1 MQLEQLDQ
9 CPWAGP
15 RPLTRESDMQLFVGR
30 KAEASE
36 FISRVKQHR
45 LVILS
50 GDSGVGKSSLVNM
63 KLLPALRKSGYKV
76 IACQDWSGGR
86 DDTVDIDGDDFSSA
100 DGFLRRKLGTSV
112 GISVATAGMLGAD
125 LDLAYKG
132 RGVIV
137 FDQFEEL
144 VRYQPDLFRK
154 VAEWIIQTNNKC
166 STRIVI
172 SLRSEYLH
180 RLRLIEQNATAF
192 SLSSMALDPVAPI
205 EDIRQLI
212 EGASTDA
219 DPKPITPQ
227 AVDRLLDR
235 WTPEA
240 GFKGNKW
247 HSVGLLHLQA
257 TLYALYSRAQDEWTR
272 KGAKAR
278 YQVDV
283 KHVLALEAE
292 AKAANQLGV
301 ASKTV
306 FDHGLREAV
315 RRKFKLCE
323 DACAKANL
331 DQVLIEGTKAA
342 AYRMMPHLSSGG
354 YKLEREAWGLAELA
368 LGRELEQLVPDR
380 EASRPSRD
388 DAREAFRELS
398 KLSKLSKFD
407 TSKDGLEAHTD
418 VLSVSRERFL
428 ELAPDLG
435 ITASKRLEKD
445 IDRGF
450 DHRPWGTQDPDPT
463 HVSAGPM
470 LGFTRGEV
478 LVEELRR
485 VIFAQRWLEAA
496 QLVRESTPDDRT
508 MLSLTHDGF
517 ADALEYL
524 VRFRELGTHDAL
536 FLLTAA
542 KGRTFDWLPKGN
554 IKDAAPFHPDF
565 DGDRDPITMVNL
577 RWRDCSISADFHRVT
592 FANCDFTGS
601 RFRSCHFRGV
611 TFVNCILDKSS
622 FEECVISGATS
633 DIDPDRSSDSDSG
646 TPSFMIDAAPARRD
660 ELLKYRWDQEYKVTS
675 VGRKSI
681 FSRTSGIAA
690 LPSLPP
696 HQAKDTYVSERGGL
710 AMYGGRLSSLMIRA
724 CQFEDSGKLALRYIA
739 GAALDIVET
748 PNCELDI
755 DVSAIRGLTIT
766 RLIDADNPAS
776 VSVKVVNSKIANC
789 WFGNNLE
796 GKAVFDNCQ
805 VLQLISLSELATFEV
820 SIENCENGGVVN
832 ARNPGP
838 KSSMRKVNWG
848 KDAEGRKRVAD
859 MFEGMDYVSQP
870 ARLLL
875 GDE

>member
-1 MQLEQLDQ
+1 MTTLKQWLTELERLDH

-15 RPLTRESDMQLFVGR
+15 RPLTRETDVQLFVGR
-30 KAEASE
+30 KAEASD

-63 KLLPALRKSGYKV
+63 KLLPALQRAGYKV
-76 IACQDWSGGR
+76 IACQDWSGDHNG
-86 DDTVDIDGDDFSSA
+86 TSNA
-100 DGFLRRKLGTSV
+100 ENFLRRKLGVRGS
-112 GISVATAGMLGAD
+112 ISNTTENLGGD
-125 LDLAYKG
+125 LDQAYKG

-144 VRYQPDLFRK
+144 VRYQPDLFRQ
-154 VAEWIIQTNNKC
+154 VADWITDTTNRC

-180 RLRLIEQNATAF
+180 RLRVIEQSATAF

-212 EGASTDA
+212 EGMPTDSEA
-219 DPKPITPQ
+219 KPITSQ
-227 AVDRLLDR
+227 AVDLLLEKWSR
-235 WTPEA
+235 EA
-240 GFKGNKW
+240 GFRGNKW

-257 TLYALYSRAQDEWTR
+257 TLYALFSRAQD
-272 KGAKAR
+272 KDAR
-278 YQVDV
+278 GRAGKPKPIDV
-283 KHVLALEAE
+283 KHILALDAE
-292 AKAANQLGV
+292 AKAVNELGAV
-301 ASKTV
+301 SKTM

-315 RRKFKLCE
+315 RRKFMLCE
-323 DACAKANL
+323 DACAKTNL

-380 EASRPSRD
+380 EASRPSRN

-398 KLSKLSKFD
+398 KLSKLAKLD
-407 TSKDGLEAHTD
+407 PDKDSLEGHTD
-418 VLSVSRERFL
+418 VLCVSRERFF
-428 ELAPDLG
+428 ELAPHLG
-435 ITASKRLEKD
+435 IAASKRLEKD
-445 IDRGF
+445 INRGF
-450 DHRPWGTQDPDPT
+450 DHRPWGEQDPDPT

-470 LGFTRGEV
+470 LGFARGEV
-478 LVEELRR
+478 LIEELRR
-485 VIFAQRWLEAA
+485 VVFAQRWLEAA

-524 VRFRELGTHDAL
+524 VRFRESGTHDAL

-554 IKDAAPFHPDF
+554 IKEAAPFHPDF
-565 DGDRDPITMVNL
+565 DGDSDPITLVNL

-622 FEECVISGATS
+622 FEECIISGATS
-633 DIDPDRSSDSDSG
+633 DIDPERSSDSDSG

-660 ELLKYRWDQEYKVTS
+660 ELLKYRWDQEYKVTKI
-675 VGRKSI
+675 GRESI

-690 LPSLPP
+690 LPSLPA

-724 CQFEDSGKLALRYIA
+724 CQFEDYGKLALRYIA

-748 PNCELDI
+748 PNCDLDI

-776 VSVKVVNSKIANC
+776 VAVKVVNSKIANC
-789 WFGNNLE
+789 WFGNNLK
-796 GKAVFDNCQ
+796 GQAVFDNCQ
-805 VLQLISLSELATFEV
+805 VLQLISLSDSAIFEV

-838 KSSMRKVNWG
+838 KVSIRKVNWG